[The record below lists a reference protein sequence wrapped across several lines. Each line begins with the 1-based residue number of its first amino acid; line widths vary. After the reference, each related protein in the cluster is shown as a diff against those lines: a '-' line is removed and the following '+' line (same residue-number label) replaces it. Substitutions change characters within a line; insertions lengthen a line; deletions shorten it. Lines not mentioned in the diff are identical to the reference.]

1 MDKRVTDIAR
11 LNTGTIRKNV
21 PEKGKRTPP
30 CQRTEQIPNKEL
42 HVDISP
48 NELTITDKY
57 GYSITAE
64 QYLRPSTGEQ
74 RIRLDV
80 ANYTGDDMYDSTE
93 SLLDIPSS
101 DFDRLIEYLRELVRN

>member
-1 MDKRVTDIAR
+1 MNRILSNHIEQRPNKNAPKR
-11 LNTGTIRKNV
+11 
-21 PEKGKRTPP
+21 
-30 CQRTEQIPNKEL
+30 NKEL
-42 HVDISP
+42 KIDISP

-80 ANYTGDDMYDSTE
+80 ANYTGDGVEDVDE

-101 DFDRLIEYLRELVRN
+101 DFDRLIEYLRELVRER

>member
-1 MDKRVTDIAR
+1 MEKRVTDIER
-11 LNTGTIRKNV
+11 LRHSNPV
-21 PEKGKRTPP
+21 L
-30 CQRTEQIPNKEL
+30 PNKEL
-42 HVDISP
+42 KVSIAP

-80 ANYTGDDMYDSTE
+80 ANYTGDGVEDVDE

-101 DFDRLIEYLRELVRN
+101 DFDRLIEYLRELVKER